1 MLVSKAKY
9 DKSCNI
15 ESTKS
20 PKIVYKSPKIVYKVR
35 RLSAKSLKIIYKSL
49 KIRRKILKID
59 VHKATDKSV

>member
-20 PKIVYKSPKIVYKVR
+20 PKIVYKVR
-35 RLSAKSLKIIYKSL
+35 RLSAKSPKIIYKSL

-59 VHKATDKSV
+59 VYKATDKSV